1 VRLESPWDTPSFSGS
16 FLPRERE
23 VRKDGFSA
31 SWRVLHLN
39 RNYSQSWKGSK
50 YKVEPSAFG
59 VRFLLA
65 VDEYQK
71 STRAAKYAVMFI
83 GITFLMYF
91 MMEVLG
97 TRAIHPIQYLLVGL
111 ALLVFYTLLLAIS
124 EHIPFGYA
132 YLIASAAIIGQIT
145 LYSRSVLGRLSLMGI
160 VAGVLV
166 ILYGFLYIVLQLED
180 YALLLG
186 SVGIFAILALVMY
199 LTRKV
204 DWYNVLKEHE
214 RAGDS

>member
-1 VRLESPWDTPSFSGS
+1 
-16 FLPRERE
+16 
-23 VRKDGFSA
+23 
-31 SWRVLHLN
+31 
-39 RNYSQSWKGSK
+39 
-50 YKVEPSAFG
+50 
-59 VRFLLA
+59 
-65 VDEYQK
+65 
-71 STRAAKYAVMFI
+71 MFI

-124 EHIPFGYA
+124 EHMPFGYA

-145 LYSRSVLGRLSLMGI
+145 LYSKSVLGRLSLMGI

-204 DWYNVLKEHE
+204 DWYNALKEQG
-214 RAGDS
+214 RAGGA